1 MLFSIF
7 LFDIFFLISEADSPS
22 YANDNTLHAPF
33 DNVDDVIKILENDDI
48 RLFKWFSDN
57 KMKANKDECHLFV
70 RNNVYISIKID
81 DIEVENSDCGKVLG
95 IKIVSKLSY
104 KDHLEGV
111 RSSQLVKIFKGL
123 EHTEVSKFQI
133 GVGFLGVLVTF

>member
-1 MLFSIF
+1 MLTTIHYTS
-7 LFDIFFLISEADSPS
+7 
-22 YANDNTLHAPF
+22 

>member
-1 MLFSIF
+1 MLFNIF
-7 LFDIFFLISEADSPS
+7 IFDIFFLVSETDSPS
-22 YANDNTLHAPF
+22 YANDNTLHASF

-57 KMKANKDECHLFV
+57 KMKANKDECYLFV
-70 RNNVYISIKID
+70 CNNVYISIKID

-104 KDHLEGV
+104 KDHLEGA
-111 RSSQLVKIFKGL
+111 RTSQLVKIFKGL